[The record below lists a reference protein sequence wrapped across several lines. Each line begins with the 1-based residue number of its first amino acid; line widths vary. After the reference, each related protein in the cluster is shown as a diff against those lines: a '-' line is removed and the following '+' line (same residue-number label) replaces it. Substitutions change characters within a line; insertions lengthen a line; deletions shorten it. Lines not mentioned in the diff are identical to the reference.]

1 MDNGSVS
8 RKAAGKMISYLLTV
22 WVILTLNFLLPRLMP
37 GDPFVHLSGEEGE
50 DLPEISEAQRAYYI
64 AQYGFDDPLYV
75 QYGRYFVRL
84 ARGDL
89 GQSIYYN
96 APVSV
101 MLARRLP
108 WTLGLVTLA
117 ILFSTILGTLMGGIA
132 AACRHQWMDRLLF
145 MGLIVISEIPAFLLG
160 LVMLFLFAAY
170 LKLFPLSGAMTHFSG
185 PMTAG
190 QKLCDICL
198 HATLP
203 VATLTLARLGG
214 VFLLARNSLIT
225 VMTKAYLVT
234 ARAKGLGRIRIFW
247 RHALRN
253 AMLPIVTRVF
263 MSLGALTGG
272 AILVENVFNYPG
284 LGKLMRQA
292 VMYQDYPLIQGIFLV
307 VTLAVLTANFMADLV
322 YKRLDPRISAPDIS
336 PARERE
342 AAQARE
348 VVQA

>member
-1 MDNGSVS
+1 
-8 RKAAGKMISYLLTV
+8 MISYLITV

-37 GDPFVHLSGEEGE
+37 GDPFAYLSGEEGE
-50 DLPEISEAQRAYYI
+50 DLPEISEAQKAYYI
-64 AQYGFDDPLYV
+64 TQYGFNDPLYL

-108 WTLGLVTLA
+108 WTLGLVLLA
-117 ILFSTILGTLMGGIA
+117 VIFSTILGTLTGGIA
-132 AACRHQWMDRLLF
+132 AVCRHQWVDRFLF
-145 MGLIVISEIPAFLLG
+145 MGLIVVSEVPAFLLG
-160 LVMLFLFAAY
+160 LVMLFVFAAF
-170 LKLFPLSGAMTHFSG
+170 LKLFPLSGAMTHFAG

-190 QKLCDICL
+190 ERLSDICR
-198 HATLP
+198 HGVLP

-214 VFLLARNSLIT
+214 IFLLARNSLIT
-225 VMTKAYLVT
+225 VMARDYMIT

-307 VTLAVLTANFMADLV
+307 VTLAVLLANLSADLL
-322 YKRLDPRISAPDIS
+322 YKRLDPRISASQIS
-336 PARERE
+336 PTSQE
-342 AAQARE
+342 
-348 VVQA
+348 VQA